1 MEFGKHLGKGIWGMA
16 DKALPVIYG
25 LAYVVLVIRV
35 LPEEEFGNFVLVQEL
50 FLIISGLATAVAL
63 NPLLKFASEE
73 NTDQANVITASLLLN
88 IVFILL
94 FSLLIVAFRVP
105 FSSVLN
111 SPQLS
116 PLMLYLPAMLAA
128 SFFRNFALTL
138 LQTRFMVRQVF
149 WTDAVHFLGVPLLI
163 WVYSKMHMF
172 SSAMDM
178 ITINIITLS
187 ASSVIGLW
195 LCRSMIRITLK
206 PRPEE
211 IRRMW
216 EFGKYSL
223 GGLVSYMV
231 YAKADT
237 FILSAF
243 RGPVQVAVY
252 NSVKVFIRIYDMVSQ
267 VIQMFVLPG
276 ASRLASKGEFQSLK
290 AMVEK
295 AIAFSTIFM
304 LPIFLIFLTL
314 APVLVDVMYGGR
326 YSEAIPLLQIFSVLT
341 FLVPL
346 IAVASNT
353 LLGLGHVRLS
363 FVLSLQIL
371 VGATV
376 IYLILIPLFGAVGA
390 TVGYVLA
397 SCVLAWISSA
407 KMVRFVPMTIREVV
421 RRTNDVT
428 VYVRTRLLRMW

>member
-16 DKALPVIYG
+16 DKALSVIYG

-50 FLIISGLATAVAL
+50 FLVISGLATAVAL
-63 NPLLKFASEE
+63 NPLIKFASEE

-88 IVFILL
+88 IVFILI

-128 SFFRNFALTL
+128 SFFRNFALSL
-138 LQTRFMVRQVF
+138 LQTRFLVRQVF

-216 EFGKYSL
+216 EYGKYSL
-223 GGLVSYMV
+223 GGLLSYMV

-295 AIAFSTIFM
+295 AIAFSTILM

-314 APVLVDVMYGGR
+314 APVLVNVMYSGR

-341 FLVPL
+341 FFVPL

-407 KMVRFVPMTIREVV
+407 KMVRFVPVTIREVV
-421 RRTNDVT
+421 RRTNDVK

>member
-1 MEFGKHLGKGIWGMA
+1 VEFGKHLGKGIWGMA
-16 DKALPVIYG
+16 DKALSVIYG

-50 FLIISGLATAVAL
+50 FLVISGLATAVAL
-63 NPLLKFASEE
+63 NPLIKFASEE

-88 IVFILL
+88 IVFILI

-128 SFFRNFALTL
+128 SFFRNFALSL
-138 LQTRFMVRQVF
+138 LQTRFLVRQVF

-216 EFGKYSL
+216 EYGKYSL
-223 GGLVSYMV
+223 GGLLSYMV

-295 AIAFSTIFM
+295 AIAFSTILM

-314 APVLVDVMYGGR
+314 APVLVNVMYSGR

-341 FLVPL
+341 FFVPL

-407 KMVRFVPMTIREVV
+407 KMVRFVPVTIREVV
-421 RRTNDVT
+421 RRTNDVK

>member
-1 MEFGKHLGKGIWGMA
+1 VEFGKHLGKGIWGMA

-105 FSSVLN
+105 FSSVLK

-295 AIAFSTIFM
+295 AIAFSTILM

-314 APVLVDVMYGGR
+314 APVLVNVMYSGR

-376 IYLILIPLFGAVGA
+376 IYLILIPLFGAIGA
-390 TVGYVLA
+390 TAGYVLA

-428 VYVRTRLLRMW
+428 VYLRTRLLRMW